1 MSRVVRF
8 HQTGS
13 AEVLQIGDE
22 QVAALGKN
30 EVQIQVEAIGVNR
43 AEIMF
48 RNGQYLE
55 VLKRVN
61 LC

>member
-22 QVAALGKN
+22 QVVAPDPLN
-30 EVQIQVEAIGVNR
+30 T
-43 AEIMF
+43 
-48 RNGQYLE
+48 
-55 VLKRVN
+55 
-61 LC
+61 